1 METATAAPKLV
12 ISFSGLLARIAH
24 GDVSLDEVRDGL
36 FYFGCARRRVF
47 EYDETG
53 GTEVRNAFRQDED
66 AGRLILGEL
75 QEILLQAEAEGRAV
89 WRESRDHNTYEQ
101 LNALLEA
108 NGVAPLPIESLDWS
122 QRYHYNYPTVRE
134 LAQAAGIQIFGY

>member
-1 METATAAPKLV
+1 METATAAPKLT
-12 ISFSGLLARIAH
+12 ISFSGLLFRIAR
-24 GDVSLDEVRDGL
+24 GEVALEEVRDGL
-36 FYFGCARRRVF
+36 FYFGCARKRVF

-53 GTEVRNAFRQDED
+53 GTEVQNAFRHDEETGLDILCQLQD
-66 AGRLILGEL
+66 
-75 QEILLQAEAEGRAV
+75 LLLHAEAEGRVA

-108 NGVAPLPIESLDWS
+108 NGVEPLPIESLDRS